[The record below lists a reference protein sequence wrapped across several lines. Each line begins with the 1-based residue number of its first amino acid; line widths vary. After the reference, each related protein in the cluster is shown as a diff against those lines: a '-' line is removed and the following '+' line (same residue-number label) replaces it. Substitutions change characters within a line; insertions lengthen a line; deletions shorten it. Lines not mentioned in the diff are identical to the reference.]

1 MKVVLIIGGA
11 VSGSTAAKKLIDA
24 GIRSVVIEQN
34 KMPYGK
40 IEDGLPR
47 WHDKQ
52 RSGEYDKIDEII
64 SNDLVDYVPLTKL
77 GKDISFE
84 EVLDIGWSCVYFANG
99 AWKDRPFP
107 IKKIENFGN
116 FHYQNPYVYWF
127 NHYHEKDYKGKQV
140 NVVDNA
146 LVIGGGLASI
156 DVCKI
161 TQLELVKQKVES
173 KIKNFDIVEMEHK
186 GIPKY
191 LSEYNINY
199 KDLGI
204 VSTRLIYRRDID
216 NMPITTIPDGLEK
229 DMIEKRKIARRKVLS
244 NMQDKYLFDVL
255 ECTQPIDIVVEDDK
269 LVGIKTISNEVLNGK
284 LVPIENSEKIINAD
298 LFISSI
304 GSLPEPI
311 EGVPMNGSTYDIV
324 DQESGKFNDYE
335 KLHGMGNAITGQGNI
350 KASRVSAKTVSDLTI
365 DLIDD
370 IDKNVVEKIDLKVK
384 EWQSKSCLLYTSP
397 SPRDRQ
403 KSRMPSSA

>member
-269 LVGIKTISNEVLNGK
+269 LVGLKTISNEVLNGK

-370 IDKNVVEKIDLKVK
+370 IDKNVVEKIDLKV
-384 EWQSKSCLLYTSP
+384 
-397 SPRDRQ
+397 
-403 KSRMPSSA
+403 